1 MRALLL
7 CSLVLAIGGCRADS
21 GPDDYASQERLRL
34 DAEPPPIDADIE
46 PGERRFALGIFYE
59 GPADES
65 VTIDGVSAHFYIY
78 EDTFAA
84 STEEADRV
92 EGAVSDRLVL
102 RGGPW
107 WGGGVHWDTPRDLS
121 GWATMNLSLKTSA
134 ASQATL
140 KIALNTPGDVQ
151 TVIDPADY
159 GFAADGEWHDLVIPL
174 ADYAAAGADL
184 TQVAAPLVFVGPAGA
199 AGDSVLIDGVFLS
212 SL

>member
-84 STEEADRV
+84 SVEEADRV

-121 GWATMNLSLKTSA
+121 GWTSR
-134 ASQATL
+134 
-140 KIALNTPGDVQ
+140 
-151 TVIDPADY
+151 
-159 GFAADGEWHDLVIPL
+159 
-174 ADYAAAGADL
+174 
-184 TQVAAPLVFVGPAGA
+184 AAPRWPPRSTSCCCTPTRCGTASRWTRRCRGPSRWWRPSRATTRGCP
-199 AGDSVLIDGVFLS
+199 S
-212 SL
+212 